1 MSQKYEIDLFSGN
14 GYFRIESYMGLNLNV
29 EPNYH
34 DDDIKAY
41 YFDSDY
47 VCDDY
52 EEEENWAINYLLLE
66 IYNGARIVCDLK
78 PFKPHD
84 NRENIKS
91 IENQLFAYKVINN
104 INIKSSHYISTDS
117 EFKTA
122 LGLAMTN
129 KTIRDLLILLNKVSL
144 LDENT
149 LVNYYKIFDFVDSY
163 IKLVEKYHG
172 PIIKREINKFDS
184 EKMINIKTTYND
196 LKKIIIELKVFKRI
210 TNNYLSIGLVA
221 RHGLQTQ
228 SPKTQDVDFENI
240 FNVCT
245 NSIRLI
251 LIMNYLSEYYNFDK
265 LVEFDLNNK

>member
-1 MSQKYEIDLFSGN
+1 
-14 GYFRIESYMGLNLNV
+14 
-29 EPNYH
+29 
-34 DDDIKAY
+34 
-41 YFDSDY
+41 
-47 VCDDY
+47 
-52 EEEENWAINYLLLE
+52 
-66 IYNGARIVCDLK
+66 ARIVCDLK

-91 IENQLFAYKVINN
+91 IKNQIFAYKVINN
-104 INIKSSHYISTDS
+104 IKLKSFHYINPKS
-117 EFKTA
+117 EFKTV

-149 LVNYYKIFDFVDSY
+149 LVNYYRIFDFVDSY
-163 IKLVEKYHG
+163 VKLLEKYHG
-172 PIIKREINKFDS
+172 PIIKCEIDNNKDS
-184 EKMINIKTTYND
+184 KKMIIIKTVYND
-196 LKKIIIELKVFKRI
+196 IKNIIIELKVFKRI

-228 SPKTQDVDFENI
+228 SPKTQDVDFEKI

-251 LIMNYLSEYYNFDK
+251 LKLNYLSDY
-265 LVEFDLNNK
+265 